1 MNLQELSE
9 LTDEELL
16 EEAKKMKSNAI
27 MNAILIGVIIG
38 IAIYSTAK
46 NGISFFSLFILY
58 FAYRAYNNW
67 KANKDL
73 SNILKERNLKY

>member
-1 MNLQELSE
+1 MNQEELSE

-27 MNAILIGVIIG
+27 MNAILIGVVIG

-58 FAYRAYNNW
+58 FAYRAYSNW
-67 KANKDL
+67 KSNKNL
-73 SNILKERNLKY
+73 ANILKERNLK